1 LILAAAASG
10 IYIKVV
16 PLSIMTDVD
25 VGEYTIVPSDLAM
38 ISKETDHA
46 AFLEAISGIW
56 ANKPV

>member
-1 LILAAAASG
+1 
-10 IYIKVV
+10 
-16 PLSIMTDVD
+16 MTDVD
-25 VGEYTIVPSDLAM
+25 MGEYTIVPSDLAI